1 MWYTTVS
8 IKMLEWVARSTPN
21 FVKEEKRAYPCVA
34 SDKRLGRS
42 KVHMKQNNTVS
53 RIRALVTP
61 VAEEMG
67 YFIWDVEYFKEGA
80 TRILR
85 ITIDSEDGIT
95 IDDCEKLSRV
105 VSDMLDEEDPI
116 EESYTFQVSSPG
128 IEREL
133 KCQMHIE
140 ACEGWD
146 VEVKFYAP
154 EPQAGGAKVLRGVL
168 GGYDDDGNIIIY
180 SEDPEK
186 NPDAQATA
194 LDPSKIASIKTT
206 FDFGKL

>member
-1 MWYTTVS
+1 
-8 IKMLEWVARSTPN
+8 
-21 FVKEEKRAYPCVA
+21 
-34 SDKRLGRS
+34 
-42 KVHMKQNNTVS
+42 MKQSNTVS
-53 RIRALVTP
+53 RIRDMVTP

-67 YFIWDVEYFKEGA
+67 YFIWDVEYVKEGA

-85 ITIDSEDGIT
+85 VTIDSEEGIT

-133 KCQMHIE
+133 KCPMHIE

-154 EPQAGGAKVLRGVL
+154 EPKIGGAKVLNGVL

-180 SEDPEK
+180 TESPEEKED
-186 NPDAQATA
+186 AAFVA
-194 LDPSKIASIKTT
+194 LEPAKIARIRTT
-206 FDFGKL
+206 FDFDDFKK

>member
-1 MWYTTVS
+1 
-8 IKMLEWVARSTPN
+8 
-21 FVKEEKRAYPCVA
+21 
-34 SDKRLGRS
+34 
-42 KVHMKQNNTVS
+42 MKQSNTVS
-53 RIRALVTP
+53 RIRDLVTP

-105 VSDMLDEEDPI
+105 VSDMLDEDDPI

-154 EPQAGGAKVLRGVL
+154 EPKAGGTKTLRGVL
-168 GGYDDDGNIIIY
+168 GGYDDDGNIVIY

-186 NPDAQATA
+186 NPDAEATV
-194 LDPSKIASIKTT
+194 LDPSKIASIRTT
-206 FDFGKL
+206 FDFGNI

>member
-1 MWYTTVS
+1 
-8 IKMLEWVARSTPN
+8 
-21 FVKEEKRAYPCVA
+21 
-34 SDKRLGRS
+34 
-42 KVHMKQNNTVS
+42 MKQSNTVS
-53 RIRALVTP
+53 RIRELVTP
-61 VAEEMG
+61 IAEEMG

-85 ITIDSEDGIT
+85 ITIDSEEGIT

-133 KCQMHIE
+133 KCPMHIE

-146 VEVKFYAP
+146 VEIKFYAP
-154 EPQAGGAKVLRGVL
+154 EPAAGGAKSLRGVL
-168 GGYDDDGNIIIY
+168 GGYDGDGHIVIY
-180 SEDPEK
+180 SEDPEEH
-186 NPDAQATA
+186 PDAKACV
-194 LDPSKIASIKTT
+194 LDPAKIASIRTT
-206 FDFGKL
+206 FDFGNI

>member
-1 MWYTTVS
+1 
-8 IKMLEWVARSTPN
+8 
-21 FVKEEKRAYPCVA
+21 
-34 SDKRLGRS
+34 
-42 KVHMKQNNTVS
+42 MKQSNTVT
-53 RIRALVTP
+53 RIRDMVTP

-67 YFIWDVEYFKEGA
+67 YFIWDVEFFKEGA

-85 ITIDSEDGIT
+85 ITIDSEEGIT

-133 KCQMHIE
+133 KCPMHIE

-154 EPQAGGAKVLRGVL
+154 EPLAGGSKVLKGVL
-168 GGYDDDGNIIIY
+168 GGYDDDSKIIIY
-180 SEDPEK
+180 TESVEENEDP
-186 NPDAQATA
+186 AFVS
-194 LDPSKIASIKTT
+194 LDPTKIALIRTT
-206 FDFGKL
+206 FDFSDFNKT